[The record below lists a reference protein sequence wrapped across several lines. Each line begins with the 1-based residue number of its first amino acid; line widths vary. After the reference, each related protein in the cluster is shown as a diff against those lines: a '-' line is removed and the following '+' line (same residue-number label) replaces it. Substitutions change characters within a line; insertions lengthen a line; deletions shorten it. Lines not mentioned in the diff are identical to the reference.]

1 MLDSALRV
9 ATPEGVELTLRLAGP
24 VARALAWVLD
34 LFWRL
39 AVLILLAFVAGSL
52 GRFGGALLML
62 SAFALE
68 WLVPAFCEVYFTGA
82 TPGKKALG
90 LQVLRDDGSP
100 VTWGPA
106 LTRNFLRFADF
117 LPMLYAG
124 GLCSMLFHPQ
134 FKRLGDLAAGTIV
147 VHRDPPPAAR
157 QLTSAEPVRAPVP
170 LALEDRRALLDFAE
184 RAPLLG
190 PARAEELAE
199 IPVALL
205 EGRRGP
211 AAVTRLCAIAN
222 QLHGRPGAERAR
234 RAPG

>member
-24 VARALAWVLD
+24 VPRALAWLVD
-34 LFWRL
+34 FGWRL
-39 AVLILLAFVAGSL
+39 AAFIVIAMALAPL
-52 GRFGGALLML
+52 GRFGSAVALLT
-62 SAFALE
+62 AFALE
-68 WLVPAFCEVYFTGA
+68 WLVPAFCETWFSGA

-117 LPMLYAG
+117 LPLLYAG

-134 FKRLGDLAAGTIV
+134 VKRLGDLAAGTIV
-147 VHRDPPPAAR
+147 VHRDERLAAR
-157 QLTSAEPVRAPVP
+157 KLPDVEPVRSPLP

-184 RAPLLG
+184 RAPMLG
-190 PARAEELAE
+190 AARAEELAE
-199 IPVALL
+199 IAAPLL
-205 EGRRGP
+205 EGQRGP

-222 QLHGRPGAERAR
+222 QVHGYRAGQRAR
-234 RAPG
+234 HAPG